1 MNKLLTLLI
10 VFLLCSSG
18 IAAQTTGWSNGG
30 GNSQRN
36 GYTGVAGPAS
46 DSVLWQVNSPGFF
59 GTPLLIEG
67 NYLVTMRFLSQNYA
81 PVECYE
87 LTTGNL
93 LWSVDVTN
101 LTGRSLPVGIRD
113 GRVFVVN
120 HRETQNDSLFALNLT
135 DGSRLW
141 KSDVTVAPYISETAV
156 FDATGDLYI
165 GGNQKTFKINP
176 ETGAKLW
183 QVTTVPMAS
192 GSGEMA
198 INNDNNTGYT
208 LEQSG
213 GVSYVWAINLATG
226 TKKYRH
232 IVKDLQPGGNVPQSA
247 LMVGNDGVVYV
258 HLTQDNIAAFAD
270 DGVQLNLLWQT
281 EIYGNSSFSLM
292 TMGADGTVFVPSD
305 GGIIRLDPQNGSVL
319 NTSPSITQGGFYS
332 PRLSATS
339 NNLIFATTG
348 EDYVYAFDLSLNPL
362 WSDYLPNTNTSGVS
376 FASNGIAVAAGRN
389 TIRAYVAAQ
398 QTSTIEEDR
407 FNISLFPNPA
417 ASFIVIQ
424 CNEILENNRFSITD
438 GSGRILQTG
447 FMDSQ
452 QKKVYLPESQKGVFF
467 VRIEGAN
474 RAFPVVK
481 E

>member
-36 GYTGVAGPAS
+36 GYTSVAGPAS

-120 HRETQNDSLFALNLT
+120 HRETQNDSLFALNLS

-213 GVSYVWAINLATG
+213 GVSYV
-226 TKKYRH
+226 
-232 IVKDLQPGGNVPQSA
+232 
-247 LMVGNDGVVYV
+247 
-258 HLTQDNIAAFAD
+258 
-270 DGVQLNLLWQT
+270 
-281 EIYGNSSFSLM
+281 
-292 TMGADGTVFVPSD
+292 
-305 GGIIRLDPQNGSVL
+305 
-319 NTSPSITQGGFYS
+319 
-332 PRLSATS
+332 
-339 NNLIFATTG
+339 
-348 EDYVYAFDLSLNPL
+348 
-362 WSDYLPNTNTSGVS
+362 
-376 FASNGIAVAAGRN
+376 
-389 TIRAYVAAQ
+389 
-398 QTSTIEEDR
+398 
-407 FNISLFPNPA
+407 
-417 ASFIVIQ
+417 
-424 CNEILENNRFSITD
+424 
-438 GSGRILQTG
+438 
-447 FMDSQ
+447 
-452 QKKVYLPESQKGVFF
+452 
-467 VRIEGAN
+467 
-474 RAFPVVK
+474 
-481 E
+481 